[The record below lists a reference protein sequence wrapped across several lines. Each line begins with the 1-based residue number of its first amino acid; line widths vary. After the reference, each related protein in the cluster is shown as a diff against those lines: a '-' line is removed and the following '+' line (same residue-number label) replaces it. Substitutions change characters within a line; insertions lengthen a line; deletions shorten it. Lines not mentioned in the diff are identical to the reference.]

1 MEIIFKNPLFICTG
15 EPSGDMYAGLLVKN
29 LKKKIPHVKIYG
41 VGGEDMQ
48 NSGVEVVESYRG
60 LMTFGFLAGIF
71 SLVKNY
77 KFYRKIVK
85 KIYQIRPKTF
95 IAIAYPGLN
104 LLLCQYAKKLGCRV
118 YYFLPPQIWAWGGYR
133 KYFIKKWVDKVIS
146 VFPFEYEFYRKSGIG
161 TDYFENPLVKEM
173 KRYKRKDGR
182 KRIGFMPGSRKN
194 QIERNLPII
203 FELMRKIR
211 HIRRNVEFGLILHT
225 NSLKLI
231 ENVIARSPLERTTKQ
246 SQNKQI
252 TITELAM
259 TKEDGL
265 ESSTP
270 SFKIIVDNRYQAM
283 KNCNVL
289 VTSSGTA
296 SLEAA
301 IMKIPQIFFNRPS
314 FFDFYLFR
322 RFLRIKEYNLANLYF
337 GKKIVPSFVAYDK
350 DFIIQR
356 LCVRI
361 LKLIGSSY

>member
-1 MEIIFKNPLFICTG
+1 MMEIIFKNPLFICTG

-77 KFYRKIVK
+77 KFYRKIIK

-104 LLLCQYAKKLGCRV
+104 LLLCRYAKKLGCRV
-118 YYFLPPQIWAWGGYR
+118 YYFLPPQIWAWGSYR

-146 VFPFEYEFYRKSGIG
+146 VFPFEYEFYKKIGIE
-161 TDYFENPLVKEM
+161 TLYFENPLIEKL
-173 KRYKRKDGR
+173 KQYKRTDFK

-211 HIRRNVEFGLILHT
+211 HIRRNVEFGLILHS

-252 TITELAM
+252 TITGRAVTRNGFLD
-259 TKEDGL
+259 K
-265 ESSTP
+265 SIP
-270 SFKIIVDNRYQAM
+270 YFKVIKDNRYQAM
-283 KNCNVL
+283 KNCDVL
-289 VTSSGTA
+289 ITSSGTA

-301 IMKIPQIFFNRPS
+301 FMNIPQIFFYRPS
-314 FFDFYLFR
+314 FFDFHFFK
-322 RFLRIKEYNLANLYF
+322 RFLKIKEYNLTHIYF
-337 GKKIVPSFVAYDK
+337 NTQIVPNCIFYNK
-350 DFIIQR
+350 NYLLQNLFR
-356 LCVRI
+356 L
-361 LKLIGSSY
+361 LNNYLF

>member
-1 MEIIFKNPLFICTG
+1 MMEIIFKNPLFICTG

-29 LKKKIPHVKIYG
+29 LNKKIPHVKIYG

-104 LLLCQYAKKLGCRV
+104 LLLCRYAKKLGCRV
-118 YYFLPPQIWAWGGYR
+118 YYFLPPQIWAWGSYR

-146 VFPFEYEFYRKSGIG
+146 VFPFEYEFYKKSGIG
-161 TDYFENPLVKEM
+161 TDYFENPLVKEL
-173 KRYKRKDGR
+173 KQYKKKDGR
-182 KRIGFMPGSRKN
+182 KRIGFMPGSR
-194 QIERNLPII
+194 QSEIERNLPIMI
-203 FELMRKIR
+203 ALMRKITEEKAE
-211 HIRRNVEFGLILHT
+211 IDFNLILHS
-225 NSLKLI
+225 NSLKSAK
-231 ENVIARSPLERTTKQ
+231 EVIARSTFT
-246 SQNKQI
+246 SFSIN
-252 TITELAM
+252 
-259 TKEDGL
+259 
-265 ESSTP
+265 STP
-270 SFKIIVDNRYQAM
+270 SFNIIADNRYQAM

-337 GKKIVPSFVAYDK
+337 GKKIVPSFVTYNK

-356 LCVRI
+356 LCARI